1 MEFIPSRRHF
11 EQNPVASNLIRFLEE
26 NVVELQLQD
35 SHVYYE
41 FPLYRSDLGL
51 PIISEVLIVSP
62 NHGVITVGTSVE
74 TSEERILDS
83 IKQSDEQVNKVFD
96 FLYSRLIRNNNLKKD
111 RTTLKFVCDA
121 VVYAPFA
128 QIDSQALKNV
138 SSRVLTSDL
147 NLNNYLSSLETTPMT
162 PTLFAE
168 LTTTIDGAKGL
179 IRPHIRSVSGKPD
192 NSKGYLANKLE
203 AEIIN
208 FDKRQKVGAF
218 STLDGPQR
226 IRGLAGSGKTIVL
239 AMKAAL
245 THLRYPE
252 ARILYTFY
260 TRSLYQHIQRLIT
273 RFYRQFDDHDPDW
286 SKLQIMHAWGGQN
299 IPGVYFNAC
308 LDHGIQPT
316 TFGTAYQRSKDQPFD
331 FVCTQLL
338 NAIEIQPTYDFVIV
352 DEGQDFPAS
361 FLRLATKLAEKN
373 RMIFAYDDLQTIFQ
387 ISAPTPSEIWGTN
400 KSGKPLVELTEDVVL
415 YKCYR
420 NPREVLVCAHA
431 LGFGIYGDRIVQM
444 LENQEHW
451 EDIGYRF
458 IRGAFIEGSSI
469 EIERPAEYSLSTI
482 SDSQAAN
489 EIVQVTVFEEFANEI
504 ESVAES
510 IKADIEDGLQP
521 TDILVV
527 VVDDRNART
536 YLEYISESLKTHEIA
551 CNNIH
556 VDTFG
561 LKDFSQDGR
570 VTLSTVHKAKGNEAY
585 VVYVVGVDALYSS
598 YAGVRERNMLFTAMT
613 RTKGWV
619 RVSGIGSAAE
629 ICRQEIETALSNFP
643 YLRFNYPSKQELKI
657 MKRDLAEKT
666 IRKQKL
672 ERMLD
677 DVSKEWTQ
685 EEITRYLEQ
694 RAIKKG

>member
-11 EQNPVASNLIRFLEE
+11 EQKLVASNLVRYLEE
-26 NVVELQLQD
+26 NAAELQLQD
-35 SHVYYE
+35 SHVYFE
-41 FPLYRSDLGL
+41 FPLYRSDLGQ
-51 PIISEVLIVSP
+51 PVISELLIVSP
-62 NHGVITVGTSVE
+62 NHGVIAIGTSEE
-74 TSEERILDS
+74 TSGERILDS
-83 IKQSDEQVNKVFD
+83 IKQSDEQVNRVFD
-96 FLYSRLIRNNNLKKD
+96 FLYSRLVRNNNLKKD
-111 RTTLKFVCDA
+111 RTTLQFTCDA
-121 VVYAPFA
+121 VIYAPFVE
-128 QIDSQALKNV
+128 IESQALDV

-147 NLNNYLSSLETTPMT
+147 SVNNYLSGLETTAMT

-179 IRPHIRSVSGKPD
+179 IRPQPRSVTGKS
-192 NSKGYLANKLE
+192 NTSKGYLANKLE

-208 FDKRQKVGAF
+208 FDNRQKVGAF

-226 IRGLAGSGKTIVL
+226 IRGLAGSGKTVVL

-252 ARILYTFY
+252 ASILYTFY

-308 LDHGIQPT
+308 LDHGIQPI
-316 TFGTAYQRSKDQPFD
+316 TFTTAYQRSKDQPFD
-331 FVCTQLL
+331 YVCTQLL

-387 ISAPTPSEIWGTN
+387 VSAPTPGEIWGTD
-400 KSGKPLVELTEDVVL
+400 KDGKPLVELSEDVVL

-458 IRGAFIEGSSI
+458 IKGAFVEGASI

-482 SDSQAAN
+482 SDSQAGSV
-489 EIVQVTVFEEFANEI
+489 IVQVTVFEEFAKEV

-510 IKADIEDGLQP
+510 IKADVEDGLQP
-521 TDILVV
+521 NDILVV

-536 YLEYISESLKTHEIA
+536 YLEYISQFLTTYEIGF
-551 CNNIH
+551 NNIH
-556 VDTFG
+556 VDSYG
-561 LKDFSQDGR
+561 LKDFSQEGK

-598 YAGVRERNMLFTAMT
+598 FAGVRERNMLFTAMT

-629 ICRQEIETALSNFP
+629 ICQQEVETALNNFP
-643 YLRFNYPSKQELKI
+643 YLRFTYPSAQELKI
-657 MKRDLAEKT
+657 MKRDLAEKA